1 MLRLPE
7 FVFYLD
13 SSKRLLQDPKFAYE
27 MASAPGVAFGLVH
40 RPLCDARVLTLH
52 GHNGG
57 HLESQNGWH
66 YADVWCYT
74 KLQTDLPSVGL
85 LLN

>member
-40 RPLCDARVLTLH
+40 RPLCDARVLKLH

-57 HLESQNGWH
+57 HLESQTDGTMLM
-66 YADVWCYT
+66 YGVIPSY
-74 KLQTDLPSVGL
+74 KLLYPASGFF
-85 LLN
+85 